1 MADIRLHVTFNRDL
15 PGAME
20 NVHPNKFIANLRPV
34 EEFRHTPIIPIS
46 EKELKELE
54 KLKAEKNRQGYF
66 VELKKDTLYYYAILA
81 FLFMSVM
88 YVFYI
93 TNEQQMTKVYE
104 IDKVRTGRYNASLG
118 RQGATTL
125 EDRKTLKMVG
135 QK

>member
-1 MADIRLHVTFNRDL
+1 
-15 PGAME
+15 ME

-88 YVFYI
+88 YVSYI